1 MVRALGM
8 IEIMGLS
15 SAIEV
20 ADIMV
25 KTADVS
31 IANIERA
38 KGMGWITVKVRG
50 DVAAVNAAISAGRQ
64 VGESFG
70 HYVTHQVIAR
80 PHESVAEI
88 FCDNPDPDKR
98 KNELH
103 YPKDSEPTPPA
114 DPKPAAKP
122 KAKAPKAKVEVKEEE
137 PQKEILT
144 DTTMSILTRVLKF
157 IIDFIVSLFKKK

>member
-38 KGMGWITVKVRG
+38 KGMG
-50 DVAAVNAAISAGRQ
+50 
-64 VGESFG
+64 
-70 HYVTHQVIAR
+70 
-80 PHESVAEI
+80 
-88 FCDNPDPDKR
+88 
-98 KNELH
+98 
-103 YPKDSEPTPPA
+103 
-114 DPKPAAKP
+114 
-122 KAKAPKAKVEVKEEE
+122 
-137 PQKEILT
+137 
-144 DTTMSILTRVLKF
+144 
-157 IIDFIVSLFKKK
+157 